1 VEFEEIEMTQFTW
14 SIQNIERGHDDY
26 VTISHWRCDGVMGE
40 HSVSCYGTVNFNQE
54 PEEEIIPASGLNE
67 ELVLGWTYEKLNKE
81 EVEAAVQAKLDELA
95 NPPLISG
102 LPW

>member
-1 VEFEEIEMTQFTW
+1 MATFEWRVANM
-14 SIQNIERGHDDY
+14 ERAQDDY
-26 VTISHWRCDGVMGE
+26 ITIVHWRCDGVEGE
-40 HSVSCYGTVNFNQE
+40 HSIGAYGTVSFNQE
-54 PEEEIIPASGLNE
+54 EDEEIIAFADLTE
-67 ELVLGWTYEKLNKE
+67 ELVKGWMFEKLNKE

>member
-1 VEFEEIEMTQFTW
+1 MATFEWTIA
-14 SIQNIERGHDDY
+14 NLERAQDDY
-26 VTISHWRCDGVMGE
+26 ITIVHFRCDGVEGE
-40 HSVSCYGTVNFNQE
+40 HSTGCYGTISFNQE
-54 PEEEIIPASGLNE
+54 EGEEIIAFADLTE
-67 ELVLGWTYEKLNKE
+67 ELVKGWMFEKLNKE

>member
-1 VEFEEIEMTQFTW
+1 MATTFEWELR
-14 SIQNIERGHDDY
+14 NLERGQDDY
-26 VTISHWRCDGVMGE
+26 ICIVHWALKGDDGVNSTG
-40 HSVSCYGTVNFNQE
+40 CYGTVSFNQE
-54 PEEEIIPASGLNE
+54 EGEEIIAFADLTE
-67 ELVLGWTYEKLNKE
+67 ELVKGWMFEKLNKE

>member
-1 VEFEEIEMTQFTW
+1 MATFTW
-14 SIQNIERGHDDY
+14 TIANLERAQDDY
-26 VTISHWRCDGVMGE
+26 ITIVHFRCDGVEGE
-40 HSVSCYGTVNFNQE
+40 HSTGCYGTISFNQE
-54 PEEEIIPASGLNE
+54 EGEEIIAFADLTE
-67 ELVLGWTYEKLNKE
+67 ELVKGWMFEKLNKE

>member
-1 VEFEEIEMTQFTW
+1 MTTYEWRINNLERSQEDYITIVHW
-14 SIQNIERGHDDY
+14 SCSGDDG
-26 VTISHWRCDGVMGE
+26 TNTAS
-40 HSVSCYGTVNFNQE
+40 SYGTVSFNQE
-54 PEEEIIPASGLNE
+54 EGEEIIPFANLTE
-67 ELVLGWTYEKLNKE
+67 ELVKGWMFEKLNKE

>member
-1 VEFEEIEMTQFTW
+1 MATFEWKIAQM
-14 SIQNIERGHDDY
+14 ERAQDDY
-26 VTISHWRCDGVMGE
+26 ITIVHWRCDGVEGE
-40 HSVSCYGTVNFNQE
+40 HSIGAYGTCNFVQE
-54 PEEEIIPASGLNE
+54 EGEEIIPFADLTE
-67 ELVLGWTYEKLNKE
+67 ELVQGWMFEKLNKE

>member
-1 VEFEEIEMTQFTW
+1 MF
-14 SIQNIERGHDDY
+14 
-26 VTISHWRCDGVMGE
+26 
-40 HSVSCYGTVNFNQE
+40 
-54 PEEEIIPASGLNE
+54 
-67 ELVLGWTYEKLNKE
+67 EKLNKE

>member
-1 VEFEEIEMTQFTW
+1 MATFEWTIA
-14 SIQNIERGHDDY
+14 NLERAQDDY
-26 VTISHWRCDGVMGE
+26 ITIVHWRCDGVDEVNSIGA
-40 HSVSCYGTVNFNQE
+40 YGTVSFNQE
-54 PEEEIIPASGLNE
+54 EGEEIIAFADLTE
-67 ELVLGWTYEKLNKE
+67 ELVKGWMFEKLNKE

>member
-1 VEFEEIEMTQFTW
+1 MATFNW
-14 SIQNIERGHDDY
+14 SVANMERAQDDY
-26 VTISHWRCDGVMGE
+26 ITIVHWRCDGVEGE
-40 HSVSCYGTVNFNQE
+40 HSIGAYGTISFNQE
-54 PEEEIIPASGLNE
+54 EGEEIIAFADLTE
-67 ELVLGWTYEKLNKE
+67 ELVKGWMFEKLNKE